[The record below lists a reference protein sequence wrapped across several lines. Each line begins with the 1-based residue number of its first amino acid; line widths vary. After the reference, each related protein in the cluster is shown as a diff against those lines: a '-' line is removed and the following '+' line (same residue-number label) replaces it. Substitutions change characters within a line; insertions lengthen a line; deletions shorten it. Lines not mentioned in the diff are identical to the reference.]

1 MKLKIN
7 QRNNNKNKKIQSSN
21 NKKTNSTNTMTFSI
35 SSPKKDIPKIRIKS
49 SLIKGNSKDKNLN
62 NKNIQKED
70 KSYNKIKL
78 DKNTNLRSTSA
89 KPIQMQAKKNNFNQ
103 KIYDKI
109 LAFKKNEKN
118 KQKNAMSKNKVNN
131 TDNINSKVINKSL
144 YLNEK
149 DILDLEKNIKN
160 SLNIFLNVMHIH
172 GKIEYELINI
182 IENSDNDK
190 DKKDIYKNLFQLLN
204 NFFEQFNSNNKLN
217 FNFFIQNELNKM
229 IQRTLELLLS
239 YQSILFIN
247 IILLSVNDSI
257 SILNVQYD
265 TQFKKISKIIYNIF
279 YKLIYVDL
287 KNRNLFQKNFSL
299 LKEFIENQIN
309 KLMIRNYQFN
319 LNKKSTEQIISFF
332 NKLIDTS
339 FSELKELT
347 ETMRF
352 SSLSPAANSI
362 KLLINSINKKNFPA
376 FVDVINNVIL
386 YSLLNQNIEIA
397 YKNMEKDKNSDE
409 EIIYS
414 RNSVPYLPKIS
425 KEKNYTLILDMDET
439 LIHYFYSKV
448 ETGGEP
454 KYGYFSSDEEYGL
467 FNNYLLNNNEN
478 QNGNINNLNNQYL
491 KIGMF
496 LLRPYAKQFLHELN
510 KYYEIAIFTTGTKEY
525 CDRILQL
532 LDLDNN
538 LVKYR
543 LYKHHIALN
552 YGNVNVKDL
561 SLLGRDLSKTII
573 VDNLEENFR
582 LQPDNGLPIITWK
595 GDINDFSLKYL
606 TTILKNIVINKVQ
619 DVRKIVKKIK
629 LQIKSEKNPCY
640 SKVNV
645 QSLF

>member
-204 NFFEQFNSNNKLN
+204 NFFEQFNSNNKLD